1 MYASHYNLRGRP
13 FQLSPDHRFY
23 YPSRGHKKA
32 MAYLTYGLNERDGFI
47 VITGH
52 VGAGKTTI
60 VNQLLSQIDDTR
72 FVSANIVTTQLGSD
86 DTLRMVARSFEL
98 SAENRDKTSILKDIE
113 SFLVERRREGKH
125 VVLVVDE
132 VQNMPFEAIEELR
145 MLSNFQMDNRPLV
158 QCFLLGQP
166 EFRQKLAQPEM
177 EQIRQRVIA
186 TCHLEPLG
194 LDETKG
200 YIEHRLKLVGWE
212 GDPEFADSA
221 FDQIHK
227 VTDGVPR
234 RINALCGR
242 LLLYGSLEDTH
253 MIDDAIVQDVAQ
265 EIAEEAGS
273 KQQSA
278 AVSVAGSGILDDL
291 MPANEETIADLDR
304 RVAELGGAR

>member
-32 MAYLTYGLNERDGFI
+32 MAYLTYGMNERDGFI

-60 VNQLLSQIDDTR
+60 VGQLLSQIDQSK

-86 DTLRMVARSFEL
+86 DTLRMVARAFGL
-98 SAENRDKTSILKDIE
+98 PAESRDKASILKDIE
-113 SFLVERRREGKH
+113 SYLAARRAEGKH

-132 VQNMPFEAIEELR
+132 VQNMPLEAIEELR

-166 EFRQKLAQPEM
+166 EFREKLARPEM

-186 TCHLEPLG
+186 TCHLEPLAA
-194 LDETKG
+194 DETKG
-200 YIEHRLKLVGWE
+200 YIEHRLQLVGWD
-212 GDPEFADSA
+212 GDPEFTDEA
-221 FDQIHK
+221 FAHIHR
-227 VTDGVPR
+227 VTHGVPR

-253 MIDDAIVQDVAQ
+253 IIDEAVVQEVAR

-273 KQQSA
+273 GANRTGA
-278 AVSVAGSGILDDL
+278 AGGLIDDL
-291 MPANEETIADLDR
+291 APAGGETLEDLDR
-304 RVAELGGAR
+304 RVAALRGTG

>member
-32 MAYLTYGLNERDGFI
+32 MAYLTYGMNERDGFI

-60 VNQLLSQIDDTR
+60 VGQLLSQIDQSK

-86 DTLRMVARSFEL
+86 DTLRMVARAFGL
-98 SAENRDKTSILKDIE
+98 PAESRDKASILKDIE
-113 SFLVERRREGKH
+113 GFLGARRAEGKH
-125 VVLVVDE
+125 VVLVIDE

-166 EFRQKLAQPEM
+166 EFRQKLARPEM

-186 TCHLEPLG
+186 TCHLEPLAA
-194 LDETKG
+194 DETRG
-200 YIEHRLKLVGWE
+200 YIEHRMKLVGWE
-212 GDPEFADSA
+212 GDPEFTEDA
-221 FDQIHK
+221 FAEIHQ
-227 VTDGVPR
+227 VAGGVPR
-234 RINALCGR
+234 RINSLCGR

-253 MIDDAIVQDVAQ
+253 VIDAAVVQEVAR
-265 EIAEEAGS
+265 EIAEESGVGPARRPGL
-273 KQQSA
+273 SA
-278 AVSVAGSGILDDL
+278 NGLIEDL
-291 MPANEETIADLDR
+291 APENGESLADLDR
-304 RVAELGGAR
+304 RVAVLRGVR

>member
-1 MYASHYNLRGRP
+1 MYASHYKLRGRP

-23 YPSRGHKKA
+23 FPSRGHKKA

-60 VNQLLSQIDDTR
+60 VGHLLNQIDQSK

-86 DTLRMVARSFEL
+86 DTLRMVARAFGL
-98 SAENRDKTSILKDIE
+98 PAESRDKASILKDIE
-113 SFLVERRREGKH
+113 NFLIARRVEGKH
-125 VVLVVDE
+125 VVLVIDE
-132 VQNMPFEAIEELR
+132 VQNMPFDAIEELR

-166 EFRQKLAQPEM
+166 EFREKLAQPEM

-194 LDETKG
+194 TDETKE
-200 YIEHRLKLVGWE
+200 YIEHRLKLVGWT
-212 GDPEFADSA
+212 GDPEFTDGA
-221 FDQIHK
+221 FDYIHQ

-253 MIDDAIVQDVAQ
+253 VIDEHVVQDVAR
-265 EIAEEAGS
+265 EIAEEAGA
-273 KQQSA
+273 SA
-278 AVSVAGSGILDDL
+278 RPVPSPGGNLLLDDL
-291 MPANEETIADLDR
+291 APGTRETLEDLEK
-304 RVAELGGAR
+304 RVATLRGVR

>member
-32 MAYLTYGLNERDGFI
+32 MAYLTYGMNERDGFI

-60 VNQLLSQIDDTR
+60 VGQLLSQIDQSK

-86 DTLRMVARSFEL
+86 DTLRMVARAFGL
-98 SAENRDKTSILKDIE
+98 PAESRDKASILKDIE
-113 SFLVERRREGKH
+113 GFLAARRAEGKH
-125 VVLVVDE
+125 VVLVIDE
-132 VQNMPFEAIEELR
+132 VQNMPLEAIEELR
-145 MLSNFQMDNRPLV
+145 MLSNFQLDNRPLV

-166 EFRQKLAQPEM
+166 EFREKLARPEM

-186 TCHLEPLG
+186 TCHLEPLAA
-194 LDETKG
+194 DETKG

-212 GDPEFADSA
+212 GDPDFPDDA
-221 FDQIHK
+221 FDQIHR
-227 VTDGVPR
+227 VTGGVPR
-234 RINALCGR
+234 RINSLCGR

-253 MIDDAIVQDVAQ
+253 VIDATVVQDVAR
-265 EIAEEAGS
+265 EIAEEAGAS
-273 KQQSA
+273 SA
-278 AVSVAGSGILDDL
+278 YRPRVSASGLIEGLAPEGGESLD
-291 MPANEETIADLDR
+291 DLDR
-304 RVAELGGAR
+304 RVAVLRGTG

>member
-32 MAYLTYGLNERDGFI
+32 MAYLTYGMNERDGFI

-60 VNQLLSQIDDTR
+60 VGQLLSQIDQSK

-86 DTLRMVARSFEL
+86 DTLRMVARAFGL
-98 SAENRDKTSILKDIE
+98 PAESRDKASILKDIE
-113 SFLVERRREGKH
+113 GFLAARRGEGKH
-125 VVLVVDE
+125 VVLVIDE

-166 EFRQKLAQPEM
+166 EFREKLARPEM

-186 TCHLEPLG
+186 TCHLEPLAA
-194 LDETKG
+194 DETKS
-200 YIEHRLKLVGWE
+200 YIEHRMKLVGWE
-212 GDPEFADSA
+212 GDPDFTDDA
-221 FDQIHK
+221 FDHIHR
-227 VTDGVPR
+227 VTGGVPR
-234 RINALCGR
+234 RINSLCGR

-253 MIDDAIVQDVAQ
+253 VIDATVVQDVAR
-265 EIAEEAGS
+265 EIAEESGVGPTHRS
-273 KQQSA
+273 GLSA
-278 AVSVAGSGILDDL
+278 NGLVENLESDNGESL
-291 MPANEETIADLDR
+291 EDLDR
-304 RVAELGGAR
+304 RVAVLRGAG

>member
-32 MAYLTYGLNERDGFI
+32 MAYLTYGMNERDGFI

-60 VNQLLSQIDDTR
+60 VGQLLSQIDQSK

-86 DTLRMVARSFEL
+86 DTLRMVARAFGL
-98 SAENRDKTSILKDIE
+98 PAESRDKASILKDIE
-113 SFLVERRREGKH
+113 GFLAARRAEGKH
-125 VVLVVDE
+125 VVLVIDE
-132 VQNMPFEAIEELR
+132 VQNMPFDAIEELR

-166 EFRQKLAQPEM
+166 EFREKLARPEM

-186 TCHLEPLG
+186 TCHLEPLAA
-194 LDETKG
+194 DETRG
-200 YIEHRLKLVGWE
+200 YIEHRMKLVGWE
-212 GDPEFADSA
+212 DDPEFTEDA
-221 FDQIHK
+221 FVHIHE
-227 VTDGVPR
+227 VTGGVPR
-234 RINALCGR
+234 RINSLCGR

-253 MIDDAIVQDVAQ
+253 VIDATVVQEVAR
-265 EIAEEAGS
+265 EIAEEAGAGPAQRS
-273 KQQSA
+273 GLSA
-278 AVSVAGSGILDDL
+278 NGLIEDL
-291 MPANEETIADLDR
+291 ATDNGESLADLDR
-304 RVAELGGAR
+304 RVAVLRGTG